1 MFTGRLATCDLV
13 GTLGGD
19 AGYEFSSGMA
29 DMGLAPFLRSLFGLK
44 PDKVTRLKAPNA
56 QAAPRF
62 KGCIF
67 RMNTPMS
74 QLTALIAQAQAGLS
88 VQQNIPQERWEA
100 IATQCGAEEIA
111 EIKTRI
117 ASLKAAREAVEDW
130 DGDTRDDLYF
140 AIAHFTR
147 LLELASAHA
156 QGQ

>member
-13 GTLGGD
+13 STLGGD
-19 AGYEFSSGMA
+19 AGNEFSSGMA

-67 RMNTPMS
+67 RTNTPMS

-100 IATQCGAEEIA
+100 IATQCGAAEIA

-117 ASLKAAREAVEDW
+117 ASLKADREAVEDW

-140 AIAHFTR
+140 AIADFTR
-147 LLELASAHA
+147 LLELASAHV

>member
-1 MFTGRLATCDLV
+1 
-13 GTLGGD
+13 
-19 AGYEFSSGMA
+19 
-29 DMGLAPFLRSLFGLK
+29 
-44 PDKVTRLKAPNA
+44 
-56 QAAPRF
+56 
-62 KGCIF
+62 
-67 RMNTPMS
+67 MS

-100 IATQCGAEEIA
+100 IATHCGTEEIA

-140 AIAHFTR
+140 AIASFTR